1 MRNLAFLVTGA
12 SIVVACGGG
21 EFSASEGGVDGST
34 HEGATGHAGS
44 SGHGGSG
51 GSGGSP
57 ADSGGDAPGADS
69 GGSSDGGA
77 GTDAA
82 SCTPPDEPCT
92 TPCPKGTYCLKVS
105 GPLEMDLG
113 CTPIPPSCSGTAS
126 CSCMAPCFCTGTID
140 KCVEGSDYLEC
151 DNGAVSRREFKRDI
165 SYLTSEER
173 AELASEALSTSLA
186 RYHYKGEPDGQKKHL
201 GFIIDDKPASSPA
214 IASDQTHVDEYG
226 YTSMLLAA
234 VQEQQRQI
242 DELKRELAETR
253 VCRER

>member
-186 RYHYKGEPDGQKKHL
+186 RYH
-201 GFIIDDKPASSPA
+201 
-214 IASDQTHVDEYG
+214 
-226 YTSMLLAA
+226 
-234 VQEQQRQI
+234 
-242 DELKRELAETR
+242 
-253 VCRER
+253 